1 MSPEP
6 SLDARSRAE
15 RVLRIEAE
23 AILGLVPRLDA
34 AFGRAVELIHRCTGR
49 VIVTGMGKSGHIGGK
64 IAATLASTGTP
75 AFFLHP
81 AEGAHGD
88 IGMIAR
94 ADVVIALSNS
104 GETDEMLT
112 ILPALKRL
120 GVRIVLMTGNPKST
134 LASQCEVVLDVSV
147 TEEACP
153 MNLAPTASTTA
164 ALAMGDAL
172 AMAVLDRRG
181 LRPEDFAALHPGGT
195 LGWRALFRVADLMH
209 GGDSLPVV
217 TEHASLRRVVEEMTR
232 ERPRSAAAGETPH
245 ACGMTTVVDAAGRLL
260 GVITDGDLRR
270 LYLRSGPFDAVRA
283 ADLATRTPR
292 TIGAD
297 DLAAKALEVMEGTIT
312 SLVVVDD
319 AQRPRGVIHLHDIL
333 RAKIV

>member
-1 MSPEP
+1 MSGAARH
-6 SLDARSRAE
+6 DARGLAE

-23 AILGLVPRLDA
+23 AILGLVTRLDER
-34 AFGRAVELIHRCTGR
+34 FDRAVDVIQRCAGR

-64 IAATLASTGTP
+64 IAATLAATGTP

-88 IGMIAR
+88 LGMVAR
-94 ADVVIALSNS
+94 NDVVVALSNS

-120 GVRIVLMTGNPKST
+120 GVPIVLLTGNPKST
-134 LASQCEVVLDVSV
+134 LAAQCEVVLDVSV
-147 TEEACP
+147 AEEACP

-172 AMAVLDRRG
+172 AMALLDRRG
-181 LRPEDFAALHPGGT
+181 LRPEDYAALHPGGT

-209 GGDSLPVV
+209 GGDTIPTVS
-217 TEHASLRRVVEEMTR
+217 EDASLRSVVEEMTR
-232 ERPRSAAAGETPH
+232 ERARSAAAGETPH
-245 ACGMTTVVDAAGRLL
+245 ACGMTTVVDAAGRLV
-260 GVITDGDLRR
+260 GIITDGDLRR
-270 LYLRSGPFDAVRA
+270 LHLRGGPFDGVRA

-319 AQRPRGVIHLHDIL
+319 AQRPRGVIHMHDIL